1 METKIAAGDFLGR
14 EKCVRL
20 KEMSV
25 LILAQIGDAV
35 YELYIRSQ
43 LASARMGTPHRFHLA
58 TVHYVKAEAQAKALK
73 FLLSSLTEEEKAVV
87 KRGRNAKPGHVPKNA
102 SAVAYAQSSA
112 FEALLGYLYLKQD
125 DKRLHEILQ
134 AAENFLRPKD

>member
-1 METKIAAGDFLGR
+1 MEVKVGTTDFLGR
-14 EKCVRL
+14 EKCGRL

-35 YELYIRSQ
+35 YELYIRSR
-43 LASARMGTPHRFHLA
+43 LASARMGTPHKFHLA
-58 TVHYVKAEAQAKALK
+58 TVHYVKAESQAQALK
-73 FLLSSLTEEEKAVV
+73 LLLPSLTEEEMAVV

-102 SAVAYAQSSA
+102 SAVAYAQSSG

-125 DKRLHEILQ
+125 DERLHEILQ
-134 AAENFLRPKD
+134 AAENFLRS